1 MILVA
6 ISAAIL
12 VALPQVAPPSAL
24 DQATQAQAHA
34 YVFARPNPG
43 IHFSPSG
50 GARYAMEQGCIPH
63 VVTGRPAREFFQTA
77 AMSRDIGVGRHRV
90 TNAVTLQEDAIGSC
104 TIVVSHGDPEG
115 LREEMLKVFD
125 EAGARHT
132 LRSDSGRGSRDSNG
146 SFRQELHC
154 IVLDGRPLYLLMSSS
169 SASNRPK
176 LMASLG
182 DDAKGECAS
191 H

>member
-1 MILVA
+1 MIL
-6 ISAAIL
+6 AAIAAAML
-12 VALPQVAPPSAL
+12 TALPQVTPPSAL
-24 DQATQAQAHA
+24 EQATQAQAHA

-50 GARYAMEQGCIPH
+50 AARYAMEQGCIPH
-63 VVTGRPAREFFQTA
+63 LMTGRPAREFFRTA
-77 AMSRDIGVGRHRV
+77 AMRRDIGGGRHRV
-90 TNAVTLQEDAIGSC
+90 TTDVTLLEDASGSC
-104 TIVVSHGDPEG
+104 TVVVSHGDSEG
-115 LREEMLKVFD
+115 LREEILKVFD
-125 EAGARHT
+125 ESGAGRT
-132 LRSDSGRGSRDSNG
+132 VRSDSGAGSRDTPVT
-146 SFRQELHC
+146 FRHELHC

>member
-1 MILVA
+1 MMLVA
-6 ISAAIL
+6 IAAAML
-12 VALPQVAPPSAL
+12 VALPQVTPPSAL
-24 DQATQAQAHA
+24 EQATQAQARA

-77 AMSRDIGVGRHRV
+77 AMSRDIGAGRHRV

-104 TIVVSHGDPEG
+104 TIVVARGDPEG

-125 EAGARHT
+125 EAGARRT
-132 LRSDSGRGSRDSNG
+132 VRSDSGVGSRDFNG

-154 IVLDGRPLYLLMSSS
+154 IVLDERPLYLLMSSS
-169 SASNRPK
+169 SASNRPR

-182 DDAKGECAS
+182 DDGKGECARR
-191 H
+191 